1 MNRRRS
7 ILRLKSLI
15 TPMIQRITSR
25 TAAQITAI
33 PMNLTRANPITP
45 QKRPQSRQNSPITA
59 RKIRPLNQKNRLQ
72 RLKSRRTSLIAA
84 MMIMSRLYIVQC
96 VLQSP
101 LNQSR
106 SPLPL

>member
-1 MNRRRS
+1 MH
-7 ILRLKSLI
+7 
-15 TPMIQRITSR
+15 
-25 TAAQITAI
+25 
-33 PMNLTRANPITP
+33 
-45 QKRPQSRQNSPITA
+45 
-59 RKIRPLNQKNRLQ
+59 PLNLKNRLQ
-72 RLKSRRTSLIAA
+72 RLKGRRTSLIAA